1 MPSCTE
7 TPDAIRLR
15 TTGSAFDVKLAQLF
29 RKGSL
34 VKAHARVLSQL
45 EQGGLNSQTAVLRT
59 AVDAYRKLAPDA
71 ETRPL
76 VFDCIRMLLERG
88 ADPAFEE
95 GWGVLGLVTDGDVE
109 LARLFLDRITF
120 PDEQI
125 EDRLYVDGHHLVDH
139 QKIEDYFDYLVL
151 ALRVPARHPSAQTR
165 ILNDAEANRNEAL
178 VRSFFEQNGAPV
190 IALDDYP
197 FCRSVIEALTIQQD
211 IAESETPRPS
221 RAVFSRACV

>member
-7 TPDAIRLR
+7 TPDAVRLR
-15 TTGSAFDVKLAQLF
+15 TTGSTFDVKLAQLF

-34 VKAHARVLSQL
+34 LKALARVQRQI
-45 EQGGLNSQTAVLRT
+45 EQGGLNNQTTVLSA

-88 ADPAFEE
+88 ADPAFDE
-95 GWGVLGLVTDGDVE
+95 GWGLLGLVADGDVE

-151 ALRVPARHPSAQTR
+151 VLRVPAGRPSAQTL

-178 VRSFFEQNGAPV
+178 ARSFFDQNGAPV
-190 IALDDYP
+190 VVLDDYP
-197 FCRSVIEALTIQQD
+197 FCRSVIEA
-211 IAESETPRPS
+211 ETMQANIEAPLPA
-221 RAVFSRACV
+221 RAVFSRASV

>member
-1 MPSCTE
+1 MSTCTE
-7 TPDAIRLR
+7 TPDAVRLR
-15 TTGSAFDVKLAQLF
+15 TTGSTFDVKLAQLF

-34 VKAHARVLSQL
+34 LKALARVQRQI
-45 EQGGLNSQTAVLRT
+45 EQGGLNNQTTVLSA

-88 ADPAFEE
+88 ADPAFDE
-95 GWGVLGLVTDGDVE
+95 GWGVLGLVADGDVD

-125 EDRLYVDGHHLVDH
+125 EERLYVDGHHLVDH

-151 ALRVPARHPSAQTR
+151 VLRVPARHPSAQTR
-165 ILNDAEANRNEAL
+165 ILGDAEAARNEAL
-178 VRSFFEQNGAPV
+178 VRAFLDQNGPPV
-190 IALDDYP
+190 VDLKDFP
-197 FCRSVIEALTIQQD
+197 FCRSIIEAHTMRDEIE
-211 IAESETPRPS
+211 AVEAPRPRRAFVS
-221 RAVFSRACV
+221 RGGV